1 MRKTTVTYNQFD
13 IVVVPFPFV
22 DSSTAKK
29 RPAIVLSSNKPFN
42 KEAGHSIMAMITSA
56 RNNPWPC
63 DIEISDLA
71 SAGLSKA
78 SIIRMKFF
86 TIDHKLILDSIG
98 TLSSKDQTSLRKM
111 IKSVFKGLL

>member
-1 MRKTTVTYNQFD
+1 MRRTIVIYNQFD

-29 RPAIVLSSNKPFN
+29 RPAIVLSSHKSFN
-42 KEAGHSIMAMITSA
+42 QEAGHSIMAMITSA

-63 DIEISDLA
+63 DVEITDII
-71 SAGLSKA
+71 SARLPKA

-86 TIDHKLILDSIG
+86 TIDHRLILDSIG
-98 TLSSKDQTSLRKM
+98 TLSSKDQKLLSQM